1 MVRRRLRD
9 QAVTALLLA
18 LVAGSAGCRRAHPVA
33 HPIAPKANV
42 VLVVID
48 TLRRDHLATYGYRR
62 DTAPFLGEL
71 ARQGSAFDG
80 LTPAPWTKP
89 ATASLLTGL
98 HPVHH
103 QAVGRLDR
111 VPAAAVLLAE
121 RLRGEGYH
129 TLGASAN
136 GWVTDAFGFE
146 RGFDSFFY
154 WDNFKAA
161 ALDRELLPKLERLK
175 PPFFLYVHYVD
186 PHLPYAPDIG
196 WDGRPLSAAERPL
209 TVEEADATHFA
220 HRSPQLLAR
229 ARDLYDGEIR
239 QADDGLR
246 ELVGQLA
253 RRGLM
258 KNTVLVVTAD
268 HGEELE
274 EHGRMSHGQSVYQ
287 EVLQVP
293 LVIRA
298 PGAVPAGRRPGRA
311 SLMDVVP
318 TLLDLLGM
326 SPPDGAPPLDGVS
339 LAGRLTG
346 SGRQAPDDRSFL
358 AHLDFID
365 GTGLSVTRGRH
376 KLVLGKNPYRKELF
390 DLAAD
395 PGERHNLL
403 GRPEAGAVFAQLS
416 GELARLYNGYARQS
430 LERSDG
436 NLDPVMARRLAAL
449 GYSSSGRSQAQRVVP
464 RRIEPADPYRNGRL
478 GWANPGSVANCIQM
492 GKPDASPS
500 FLAGWYEPEGAGR
513 WSAQEGTLVLTAPG
527 TSPRSVPTELRVSG
541 NNFRPSPVRVT
552 LSVNR
557 HPVLES
563 ELKAGPFRLAASLAG
578 VPLSDLDLV
587 EISTDSAFVPARIGL
602 PDQRSLG
609 LYLTT
614 VCLEPENRSGR
625 AGGLP

>member
-1 MVRRRLRD
+1 MVRGRLRGK
-9 QAVTALLLA
+9 AVTALLLA
-18 LVAGSAGCRRAHPVA
+18 LVAGSAGCRRAR
-33 HPIAPKANV
+33 PIAPKANV

-48 TLRRDHLATYGYRR
+48 TLRQDHLATYGYGR

-71 ARQGSAFDG
+71 ARQGAAFDG

-136 GWVTDAFGFE
+136 GWVTEAFGFE
-146 RGFDSFFY
+146 RGFDSFSY

-161 ALDRELLPKLERLK
+161 ALDQELLPKLERLK

-186 PHLPYAPDIG
+186 PHLPYAPGTG
-196 WDGRPLSAAERPL
+196 WDGRPRPASSPPV
-209 TVEEADATHFA
+209 TVEEVDATHFL

-274 EHGRMSHGQSVYQ
+274 EHGRMSHGQTVYQ

-293 LVIRA
+293 LVIHT

-311 SLMDVVP
+311 SLIDVVP

-326 SPPDGAPPLDGVS
+326 PLPDGDASLDGVS

-346 SGRQAPDDRSFL
+346 SGRQAPDDRTFL
-358 AHLDFID
+358 AHLDYID
-365 GTGLSVTRGRH
+365 GTGLSLTRGRH

-403 GRPEAGAVFAQLS
+403 GRPEAGAVFSQLS
-416 GELARLYNGYARQS
+416 GELARLYDGYARQS

-436 NLDPVMARRLAAL
+436 NLDPVLAQRLAAL
-449 GYSSSGRSQAQRVVP
+449 GYSSSGRSRAQRVVP
-464 RRIEPADPYRNGRL
+464 RRIEPADPYPNGRL

-492 GKPDASPS
+492 GKPDANPS
-500 FLAGWYEPEGAGR
+500 FLAGWYEPEGPGR
-513 WSAQEGTLVLTAPG
+513 WSAQDGTLVLTAPG
-527 TSPRSVPTELRVSG
+527 ASPLTARPDLLVSG
-541 NNFRPSPVRVT
+541 INFRPAPVRVT
-552 LSVNR
+552 LSVN
-557 HPVLES
+557 HHAVLET
-563 ELKAGPFRLAASLAG
+563 ELQVGPFHLSAPLTG
-578 VPLSDLDLV
+578 VPLDDLDLV
-587 EISTDSAFVPARIGL
+587 EIATDSAFVPSRAGL

-609 LYLTT
+609 LYLTD
-614 VCLEPENRSGR
+614 VCLEPESGSGR